1 MNNLIDNPVIDAQVT
16 SANDN
21 EKVQSKYYEVLQEQ
35 TQNAVKGIINDY
47 VYPIQF
53 PAQGGFLYNWQN
65 LNNIFNRG
73 TYDILT
79 GNVSPGHVNPSAALS
94 TAGSFPNN
102 YIQVLSGIEYS
113 LNNEDTIKLNKVQGN
128 AQAQQAT
135 IVQDYQTTYG
145 EITDNQ
151 IKEAKEVVGAWG
163 VSTKYDYIISY
174 VLGSQWSGT
183 QVANKPPLTY
193 DEMSSAR
200 NLKDLLPNRPG
211 SSDQVINDVSIYLN
225 MTAPVNALQTQMQN
239 GSWTVAQ
246 AIKNTQAPNK
256 KNGGMKTFDPVTG
269 NIDDNF
275 RTGWNLNKSIAE
287 IQNDLNNDSRV
298 IEFKMTT
305 SESSGSNLNVSI
317 NGSTGFSVG
326 SWLKFSLGTQFS
338 YDMSTFQGTSKDAE
352 ITVQY
357 KGYSILPI
365 SPQAWQQ
372 DINTGWYN
380 GSIIRQAYENQGKNV
395 SGFKFASSTPPPF
408 NFKDFREGG
417 NFGWMNNFI
426 ISNYPTIIIKYK
438 NADFNSFK
446 EAWSTKTS
454 GNLKLFGFISLGSFS
469 AGASGG
475 RYEKGA
481 NNSEFT
487 LTFEPSKEIISV
499 PEFQKQGFVIAG
511 AITNPGVS
519 GKSE

>member
-1 MNNLIDNPVIDAQVT
+1 MSKLSENSVAEVSKALATEEN
-16 SANDN
+16 
-21 EKVQSKYYEVLQEQ
+21 VQNKYYEVLQTQ
-35 TQNAVKGIINDY
+35 TQNAVKGVINDL

-65 LNNIFNRG
+65 LNNIFNRE

-79 GNVSPGHVNPSAALS
+79 GNVSPGNVSPSAALG

-102 YIQVLSGIEYS
+102 YIQVLSGVEYS
-113 LNNEDTIKLNKVQGN
+113 LNNADTIKMNQVQGN

-145 EITDNQ
+145 TINDAQ
-151 IKEAKEVVGAWG
+151 IKEAKEVVGSWG

-174 VLGSQWSGT
+174 VLGTQWSGT
-183 QVANKPPLTY
+183 QISNKSPLSY
-193 DEMSSAR
+193 EKMSSAR

-225 MTAPVNALQTQMQN
+225 MTASVNTLQTQMQN

-246 AIKNTQAPNK
+246 SIRNTTSPSEN
-256 KNGGMKTFDPVTG
+256 NGGMKTFSPVDG
-269 NIDDNF
+269 NVDKDY
-275 RTGWNLNKSIAE
+275 RTGWQLNKSIAD
-287 IQNDLNNDSRV
+287 IQNDLNNESRV
-298 IEFKMTT
+298 IEFKMKT
-305 SESSGSNLNVSI
+305 SKASGSSLNVSI

-338 YDMSTFQGTSKDAE
+338 YDMSTFKGTSEDAE
-352 ITVQY
+352 ITVKY

-365 SPQAWQQ
+365 SPLAWQQ

-380 GSIIRQAYENQGKNV
+380 GSIIRQAYENKGKDV
-395 SGFKFASSTPPPF
+395 SGFKFSSSTPPPF
-408 NFKDFREGG
+408 DFKSFKDGG
-417 NFGWMNNFI
+417 NFGLMNNFI
-426 ISNYPTIIIKYK
+426 VSNYPTITIKYK
-438 NADFNSFK
+438 NADFNSFR
-446 EAWSTKTS
+446 ESWSTKTS

-469 AGASGG
+469 AGASGSS
-475 RYEKGA
+475 YEQGS

-487 LTFEPSKEIISV
+487 LTFSPSEEIISV
-499 PEFQKQGFVIAG
+499 PTFQKQAFVIAG
-511 AITNPGVS
+511 AITNPGVA
-519 GKSE
+519 GKS